1 MKAALFLLCALGTS
15 TSNFLVRTGEENVY
29 NYQGKILTGIPELE
43 QTFAGMAIE
52 CEVLLQGQGFTAE
65 GPGNGVFKIALRNIK
80 FNNFNEKLSG
90 PEPLNWRTLVTPAT
104 SPVPEALKVFL
115 ESPVQGEM
123 EAWKIKKVTLSAD
136 EPEWSVNF
144 KKALVAAIK
153 VQLPATMELP
163 NQIPRSHPMTHRHLP
178 AFWTVM
184 EQGIDGVCENTYQV
198 TEVPAYLVSEAEKAL
213 MKPEMC
219 EGKKI
224 FQVMRTRDITKCT
237 ERSLFVA
244 TRGHEN
250 CLVGGCNGV
259 NGKVGMTRFLGCGT
273 DTSDF
278 QMHAII
284 NEGEHQQNLLSFNTE
299 KVMTGTRQ
307 VLALKEVRKTQTAL
321 PNIAAPRDVEDL
333 LFEYPKAVTSEERRQ
348 ISSFKKQQDHFR
360 QKAMD
365 PANDV
370 FRPDGEIASM
380 TELKTKIVEKLTLVA
395 EALNDVQN
403 FGSKQTT
410 AILKSLTNVI
420 AMHTVEEIKAIFV
433 EVENKP
439 IERRLLLDTVKM
451 AGTSPAVM
459 FFKEMIMANK
469 LNIVEMVEVLMTLP
483 HNIKAPNVHIIEQI
497 FELIQHPNIVA
508 HKMLK
513 HNAHIAF
520 ATILNRACFNTQES
534 VFPVNV
540 FGEMCTP
547 ENPKIANEYIPH
559 LKAEL
564 SAANDE
570 EVHAAILALGTI
582 GHDAVLPIL
591 LPYIEGK
598 VTRNVSHRKMAI
610 YALANVARKYRQT
623 LLPIY
628 SAIVFNQGENRQLR
642 MAALSVMLPMDPS
655 PVHLQKLAVATWLEQ
670 DEVVA
675 KFIYTSLKSLAHIKR
690 EEVPSH
696 SRMLNLVEKASA
708 VLPLAKPYPG
718 IISSTFNY
726 FVADML
732 TNLGIGYQAHTASI
746 NTEQSHVF
754 YHKLERFF
762 VNAADVPLE
771 FAVQVGGLRN
781 VILEALRSLSVSSPV
796 NADLVKIIRQLEI
809 TPQTEEALETLI
821 WGRSNDIQFAI
832 ASPMLNAEYIVAKL
846 QEIIKTNPMSLVEKA
861 KAKVCGQTPFN
872 VNYAFEY
879 LPYKAIVPSEMGFPI
894 FIESQATG
902 LIHARGD
909 LALKCSSPVPELEAT
924 IIKKAAYSYS
934 GYVGHI
940 CPFTHQL
947 MAAGVDTHR
956 STNVPVQA
964 SIKLEITTGT
974 VKVEA
979 KQLASVT
986 PQMTAVDIM
995 HFHVKPFTTL
1005 KPNLLVDLIPIAL
1018 SPATKVI
1025 KSQSP
1030 RKAFEMALGE
1040 RLGLDLKIKAVTECE
1055 VSDKKTVLD
1064 SLRNY
1069 RYNPI
1074 LAVIFQGSETAL
1086 KMNGQPS
1093 VRFHR
1098 YTVVHNPAAS
1108 TTKAIEMEIKLA
1120 AATKI
1125 RNTPLIKHIA
1135 SRSPMKAMHEEMLD
1149 NSIAKLIGSEHILA
1163 TNALVTV
1170 KLMGGAPKTLK
1181 LSKTLALG
1189 LKDMELKWNVH
1200 LEEIR
1205 ASPRMICMT
1214 GLVELPTEVQ
1224 AIRKF
1229 NFQNK
1234 IGFGASCEEHAIT
1247 MNGFTVT
1254 SQKQIEYSKR
1264 SEAARDC
1271 PRISREAT
1279 ELDMQLRTLPEG
1291 AEKAK
1296 MVQTYG
1302 QLVLKREYICGMQR
1316 RQETALDQVQIEI
1329 TATPNLPV
1337 QVLTVGRYL
1346 DSILKGLLVEYVNQ
1360 LPNIHNR
1367 DMHGVKMIIE
1377 FDQRLQALNLKITS
1391 PLDTTVFKNIRL
1403 PAWIR
1408 QILPLHHSTNLV
1420 EQVYRAVLGE
1430 RLYGKCILERGHV
1443 HTFDKKTYNY
1453 QLDDCYH
1460 MVAADCSKRNS
1471 HAVLAKEKDNAKHV
1485 MIFSENNKIV
1495 IEEPATRYTR
1505 PTTPFTVKTQT
1516 GEERMVSVEVVPDQ
1530 VAHLLEGRVSVSWAR
1545 GVLTVDTP
1553 AHRVIYN
1560 GKTLDVMNKAVFA
1573 AGDQCGLC
1581 GDHNRMRLSDIK
1593 SSSQC
1598 VHTSLLSMAHSYRVN
1613 SAIEQC
1619 SPLSSSAVERL
1630 SNEKAMCASSP
1641 SSPLQVSYSS
1651 PVTQAKVLRHAVL
1664 HRTGQVCFSK
1674 EMLPECDIG
1683 FIASETMVQEAGFVC
1698 LPAAA
1703 AEAKDILRRIHLG
1716 QDCNE
1721 LNSMTVTFTTRV
1733 RVAKQCTQQ

>member
-1 MKAALFLLCALGTS
+1 
-15 TSNFLVRTGEENVY
+15 
-29 NYQGKILTGIPELE
+29 
-43 QTFAGMAIE
+43 
-52 CEVLLQGQGFTAE
+52 
-65 GPGNGVFKIALRNIK
+65 
-80 FNNFNEKLSG
+80 
-90 PEPLNWRTLVTPAT
+90 
-104 SPVPEALKVFL
+104 
-115 ESPVQGEM
+115 
-123 EAWKIKKVTLSAD
+123 
-136 EPEWSVNF
+136 
-144 KKALVAAIK
+144 
-153 VQLPATMELP
+153 
-163 NQIPRSHPMTHRHLP
+163 
-178 AFWTVM
+178 
-184 EQGIDGVCENTYQV
+184 
-198 TEVPAYLVSEAEKAL
+198 
-213 MKPEMC
+213 
-219 EGKKI
+219 
-224 FQVMRTRDITKCT
+224 
-237 ERSLFVA
+237 
-244 TRGHEN
+244 
-250 CLVGGCNGV
+250 
-259 NGKVGMTRFLGCGT
+259 
-273 DTSDF
+273 
-278 QMHAII
+278 
-284 NEGEHQQNLLSFNTE
+284 
-299 KVMTGTRQ
+299 
-307 VLALKEVRKTQTAL
+307 
-321 PNIAAPRDVEDL
+321 
-333 LFEYPKAVTSEERRQ
+333 
-348 ISSFKKQQDHFR
+348 
-360 QKAMD
+360 
-365 PANDV
+365 
-370 FRPDGEIASM
+370 
-380 TELKTKIVEKLTLVA
+380 
-395 EALNDVQN
+395 
-403 FGSKQTT
+403 
-410 AILKSLTNVI
+410 
-420 AMHTVEEIKAIFV
+420 
-433 EVENKP
+433 
-439 IERRLLLDTVKM
+439 
-451 AGTSPAVM
+451 
-459 FFKEMIMANK
+459 
-469 LNIVEMVEVLMTLP
+469 
-483 HNIKAPNVHIIEQI
+483 
-497 FELIQHPNIVA
+497 
-508 HKMLK
+508 
-513 HNAHIAF
+513 
-520 ATILNRACFNTQES
+520 
-534 VFPVNV
+534 
-540 FGEMCTP
+540 
-547 ENPKIANEYIPH
+547 
-559 LKAEL
+559 
-564 SAANDE
+564 
-570 EVHAAILALGTI
+570 
-582 GHDAVLPIL
+582 
-591 LPYIEGK
+591 
-598 VTRNVSHRKMAI
+598 
-610 YALANVARKYRQT
+610 
-623 LLPIY
+623 
-628 SAIVFNQGENRQLR
+628 
-642 MAALSVMLPMDPS
+642 
-655 PVHLQKLAVATWLEQ
+655 
-670 DEVVA
+670 
-675 KFIYTSLKSLAHIKR
+675 
-690 EEVPSH
+690 
-696 SRMLNLVEKASA
+696 
-708 VLPLAKPYPG
+708 
-718 IISSTFNY
+718 
-726 FVADML
+726 
-732 TNLGIGYQAHTASI
+732 
-746 NTEQSHVF
+746 
-754 YHKLERFF
+754 
-762 VNAADVPLE
+762 
-771 FAVQVGGLRN
+771 
-781 VILEALRSLSVSSPV
+781 
-796 NADLVKIIRQLEI
+796 
-809 TPQTEEALETLI
+809 
-821 WGRSNDIQFAI
+821 
-832 ASPMLNAEYIVAKL
+832 
-846 QEIIKTNPMSLVEKA
+846 
-861 KAKVCGQTPFN
+861 
-872 VNYAFEY
+872 
-879 LPYKAIVPSEMGFPI
+879 
-894 FIESQATG
+894 
-902 LIHARGD
+902 
-909 LALKCSSPVPELEAT
+909 
-924 IIKKAAYSYS
+924 
-934 GYVGHI
+934 
-940 CPFTHQL
+940 
-947 MAAGVDTHR
+947 
-956 STNVPVQA
+956 
-964 SIKLEITTGT
+964 
-974 VKVEA
+974 
-979 KQLASVT
+979 
-986 PQMTAVDIM
+986 M

-1074 LAVIFQGSETAL
+1074 LAVIFQGSETAP
-1086 KMNGQPS
+1086 KM
-1093 VRFHR
+1093 
-1098 YTVVHNPAAS
+1098 
-1108 TTKAIEMEIKLA
+1108 K
-1120 AATKI
+1120 
-1125 RNTPLIKHIA
+1125 NTPLIKHIA

-1181 LSKTLALG
+1181 LSKTVALG

-1229 NFQNK
+1229 KFQNK

-1279 ELDMQLRTLPEG
+1279 ELDMQLRTLAEG
-1291 AEKAK
+1291 AEKAR

-1485 MIFSENNKIV
+1485 MIFSENHKIV

-1530 VAHLLEGRVSVSWAR
+1530 VAHLLEGQVSVSWAR
-1545 GVLTVDTP
+1545 GILTVDTP

-1593 SSSQC
+1593 CSS
-1598 VHTSLLSMAHSYRVN
+1598 
-1613 SAIEQC
+1613 
-1619 SPLSSSAVERL
+1619 LSSSAVERL

-1651 PVTQAKVLRHAVL
+1651 QVTQAKVLRHAVL

-1674 EMLPECDIG
+1674 EMLPECDTG

-1721 LNSMTVTFTTRV
+1721 LNSMPVTFTTGV